1 MRYWDSSALVAL
13 FVQQTATNEM
23 RRLYSQDPSVVTWTL
38 SEIEIFS
45 ALCRLERDGDLDPDG
60 FQRAV
65 ERLDELVQAVDTVN
79 AFDAVKVRA
88 RRLLRTHVL
97 RAADALQLGAALIC
111 TSDDP
116 SRCPFVCLD
125 DRLAAAARRE
135 GFAVLP

>member
-1 MRYWDSSALVAL
+1 LRYWDSSALVAL
-13 FVQQTATNEM
+13 FVQQTATSDM
-23 RRLYSQDPSVVTWTL
+23 QGLYSQDPGVVTWTL
-38 SEIEIFS
+38 SEIEILS
-45 ALCRLERDGDLDPDG
+45 ALCRLEREGDLDPDG

-65 ERLDELVQAVDTVN
+65 ERLDELLQTVDTVN

-97 RAADALQLGAALIC
+97 RAADALQLGAALVC
-111 TSDDP
+111 VSDDP
-116 SRCPFVCLD
+116 SRWPFVCLD